1 MTVHPDISV
10 LVRVIMVWLQNGH
23 VILTEELGR
32 PDCNGIDLV
41 VIVVV
46 VVHRGGSTGGF
57 GAVEVALAGKG
68 SSIATATGMLSSNGG
83 AVGVIKLPP
92 FIIIQSSVV
101 SLFSA
106 FAIDT

>member
-1 MTVHPDISV
+1 
-10 LVRVIMVWLQNGH
+10 MVWLQNGH

-32 PDCNGIDLV
+32 PDCNGIDL
-41 VIVVV
+41 